1 VFFQFIEEGIIVF
14 LVNSVIGGL
23 LFLAFRSYVRERV
36 ESWLFGAVSDY
47 IREQLEITLRNPE
60 ATAKLL
66 SPIINAII
74 KEVLK
79 DYQKGQSEGMV
90 KVPFLG
96 KVPSPIIQ
104 ALIERFL
111 GGGSKSGNNEGVNPF
126 G

>member
-14 LVNSVIGGL
+14 LVNSVLGGL

-36 ESWLFGAVSDY
+36 ESWLFGAVSNY

-60 ATAKLL
+60 ETAKLL

-74 KEVLK
+74 KEVAK
-79 DYQKGQSEGMV
+79 DFQSGQKQDFV

-96 KVPSPIIQ
+96 KVPASIAQ
-104 ALIERFL
+104 AFISRFL
-111 GGGSKSGNNEGVNPF
+111 GGSDSKPNEGNNPF
-126 G
+126 A